1 MNEIGTISSFW
12 FLLDLGPLA
21 SGSLASGLL
30 SRFHHS
36 IISPSSLRV
45 TWLPVTPVLFIL
57 PIMVIF
63 CEPKIETA
71 SGELSRSHII
81 LTNTRAYLIRDT
93 ILYMFVQNAL
103 GELFQEG

>member
-1 MNEIGTISSFW
+1 
-12 FLLDLGPLA
+12 
-21 SGSLASGLL
+21 
-30 SRFHHS
+30 
-36 IISPSSLRV
+36 
-45 TWLPVTPVLFIL
+45 
-57 PIMVIF
+57 MVIF